1 MCSSSGFSDLQA
13 NLASIHKPPSHSGM
27 ANTKM
32 TTTSLY
38 AVVFIALLSL
48 TLTSATL
55 QIDPGATWTGVS
67 SSPHILPDS
76 QHSPASR
83 MTLSISLTLSTSP
96 PLAPSLPSGLTPLL
110 PAPLSSH
117 RRRRLHRPGAVDL
130 RRPPPLADRRRRRPR
145 PRPRRRAAQGRAQPC
160 YGPLRHVHAH

>member
-27 ANTKM
+27 AITKM

-55 QIDPGATWTGVS
+55 QIVPGATWTGVC

-83 MTLSISLTLSTSP
+83 MTLSISLTLNTRP

-110 PAPLSSH
+110 PTPLSTH
-117 RRRRLHRPGAVDL
+117 HQRRLPNCKHPSTFQPPQPSQVPTKLTKLLSPVRLTRPTTFMPTAV
-130 RRPPPLADRRRRRPR
+130 
-145 PRPRRRAAQGRAQPC
+145 
-160 YGPLRHVHAH
+160 VS

>member
-32 TTTSLY
+32 TTSSLY

-55 QIDPGATWTGVS
+55 QIVPGATWTGVC

-76 QHSPASR
+76 QHSPTTR
-83 MTLSISLTLSTSP
+83 MTLSISLTLNTRP
-96 PLAPSLPSGLTPLL
+96 PKTPSHTKKQTPLH
-110 PAPLSSH
+110 PTPLSSH
-117 RRRRLHRPGAVDL
+117 HHRRLPYCKHPST
-130 RRPPPLADRRRRRPR
+130 
-145 PRPRRRAAQGRAQPC
+145 
-160 YGPLRHVHAH
+160 